1 MKKPAKFNNYV
12 AALMFGV
19 GTYSEDLASNIF
31 SSIFGLNDDEVDEC
45 SQYLDYVIDNDNL
58 VEQKTCVMKGIKSGP
73 IYDVFQCTNC
83 GTEFAERNT
92 EKNYID
98 YAFCKVCGAKVVE

>member
-1 MKKPAKFNNYV
+1 MKKPEKFNNYV

-58 VEQKTCVMKGIKSGP
+58 VEQKTCHIECFCHSVLYDSYRCDACGIELTEP
-73 IYDVFQCTNC
+73 ITVVGFDWKYCPNC
-83 GTEFAERNT
+83 GAE
-92 EKNYID
+92 
-98 YAFCKVCGAKVVE
+98 VVE